1 MARPQTLQRLT
12 HGKILTQ
19 ANFPNFVETWNYI
32 VERCEN
38 LKGDMDVNEN
48 FGFIELDDT
57 DPEHPIIRFTGDIS
71 ATGNSATADCVS
83 LSATGELSAPVFQI
97 LGYDT
102 KDAVSAAT
110 SSDWENYEF
119 IARPTDRGEVQYVK
133 LQYPLSGETLSVD
146 MVTGIQWNTTT
157 YQIQA
162 VGKTLEF
169 TDGLLTNVGSVK
181 TISSIN
187 TTPWTGE

>member
-1 MARPQTLQRLT
+1 MARPQFMQRLR
-12 HGKILTQ
+12 HGKLLTKE
-19 ANFPNFVETWNYI
+19 NFPQFVETWNYI
-32 VERCEN
+32 TNRLDN
-38 LKGDMDVNEN
+38 IKGDADVRPQDGNIKFDN
-48 FGFIELDDT
+48 T
-57 DPEHPIIRFTGDIS
+57 DPEHPIIRFTGNIS

-83 LSATGELSAPVFQI
+83 ISATGELSAPVFQI
-97 LGYDT
+97 LGYHT
-102 KDAVSAAT
+102 KDAVSATT

-119 IARPTDRGEVQYVK
+119 IARPTDKGEVQYVK

-146 MVTGIQWNTTT
+146 MVTGIQWNTTS

-169 TDGLLTNVGSVK
+169 TDGLLTNVSNEK